1 MNNKIVI
8 PISIIIT
15 IVIVVF
21 GLTQN
26 QIIQDDLLPEV
37 NESPEIQNILN
48 KINTDK
54 IENDQ
59 SENPYM
65 PTEREWIEAGPF
77 QIDRSEYALGEK
89 LFLNINNLDKNV
101 KGEMQFIRIINDTH
115 SFKYKTIGFD
125 GSKPQQNFYLSF
137 DLFEKRG
144 ICTTERFIG
153 DWEVRFVGDKGEF
166 EKINFK
172 IKNQIIPGDEDRFE
186 PVC

>member
-37 NESPEIQNILN
+37 NESPEIQNMLN

-59 SENPYM
+59 
-65 PTEREWIEAGPF
+65 
-77 QIDRSEYALGEK
+77 
-89 LFLNINNLDKNV
+89 
-101 KGEMQFIRIINDTH
+101 
-115 SFKYKTIGFD
+115 
-125 GSKPQQNFYLSF
+125 
-137 DLFEKRG
+137 
-144 ICTTERFIG
+144 
-153 DWEVRFVGDKGEF
+153 
-166 EKINFK
+166 
-172 IKNQIIPGDEDRFE
+172 
-186 PVC
+186 